1 MTNTAL
7 SIQDQFVE
15 LPAALR
21 SASPPV
27 LSVQAR
33 QCFQEGMACLQ
44 SGDAAAAVAA
54 LSRSIEHAPDYTDA
68 HVFLGLAHALSYDL
82 YPAMDQLE
90 AAAKLDRDSFAAH
103 YLMAQ
108 LSFKLR
114 TPQRGY
120 DAAKRALQCV
130 QTLDQRKMLT
140 QLLRE
145 ERERERNGIRR
156 PWFNKPFGI
165 PMLLLFG
172 SGFAALVIAVITHI
186 H

>member
-1 MTNTAL
+1 
-7 SIQDQFVE
+7 
-15 LPAALR
+15 
-21 SASPPV
+21 
-27 LSVQAR
+27 
-33 QCFQEGMACLQ
+33 
-44 SGDAAAAVAA
+44 
-54 LSRSIEHAPDYTDA
+54 
-68 HVFLGLAHALSYDL
+68 
-82 YPAMDQLE
+82 MDQLE

-103 YLMAQ
+103 YLVAQ
-108 LSFKLR
+108 LSFRLR

-172 SGFAALVIAVITHI
+172 SGFAALVITVITHI

>member
-1 MTNTAL
+1 MTN
-7 SIQDQFVE
+7 IFPIPGE
-15 LPAALR
+15 LAVHSQASQHPAALEL
-21 SASPPV
+21 PP
-27 LSVQAR
+27 QAIE
-33 QCFQEGMACLQ
+33 CFREGMEQLQ
-44 SGDAAAAVAA
+44 AGDPGAA
-54 LSRSIEHAPDYTDA
+54 LAPLAQSIQHAPNFSEA
-68 HVFLGLAHALSYDL
+68 HVFLGLANALTANI

-103 YLMAQ
+103 YLVAQ
-108 LSFKLR
+108 LSFRLR

-172 SGFAALVIAVITHI
+172 SGFAALVITVITHI